1 MKKTIK
7 EALKEY
13 AKSQSVEVNDKG
25 YYNSYKDNIFN
36 NEMDD
41 EFQKMF
47 DDGNGGE
54 LHSKA
59 EALHSSSMLAYNFF
73 HVIKENNITFK
84 EVTYY
89 DVKFE
94 VKLKTLNARGGYA
107 NMDAVLIG
115 KDKSEKPY
123 VLFIESKF
131 LEYTEN
137 KSFELSD
144 SYNNPTN
151 RLNHKNDDFLS
162 GLIDAVP
169 KNQKGYLEGL
179 KQIITHL
186 FGIQGFLNGE
196 KCEALKDI
204 DIPNTNFEF
213 ATMVFEPE
221 QGFEE
226 SPKYESYRA
235 LFKEFNNKIRKM
247 PNLKGPQWISYSEW
261 WEKVKGQYPK
271 DLQEYLQEKYMNLA
285 K

>member
-1 MKKTIK
+1 MKNIK

-13 AKSQSVEVNDKG
+13 AKSQSVEVNNKG

-73 HVIKENNITFK
+73 HVIKEREIIF
-84 EVTYY
+84 EGVRYY

-94 VKLKTLNARGGYA
+94 VKLRTLKTSGGYA
-107 NMDAVLIG
+107 NMDIVLIG
-115 KDKSEKPY
+115 EKDEGKKPY

-137 KSFELSD
+137 KSFKLSD
-144 SYNNPTN
+144 SYSNPTN
-151 RLNHKNDDFLS
+151 RLNSKNDDFLS

-204 DIPNTNFEF
+204 DIPKTTFGF
-213 ATMVFEPE
+213 ATMVFEPK

-226 SPKYESYRA
+226 ATKYKSYND
-235 LFKEFNNKIRKM
+235 LFKEFNDKITKM
-247 PNLKGPQWISYSEW
+247 PNLDGPQWISYSKW
-261 WEKVKGQYPK
+261 WKEVKDQYPEN
-271 DLQEYLQEKYMNLA
+271 LRNYLLEKYMNLA
-285 K
+285 E